1 MLGSISKWFWIFLI
15 PAGADERLKA
25 CPARWSA
32 TNAAGQGGKMLI
44 ALSAISVTYLDIPRL
59 WMTMDDYGVTRA
71 HPSMLPALDDWIS
84 MNFPFVQHR
93 GATTERMLT
102 FKITMQWYDLIYIWY
117 ILYPLR
123 RCVRSFSIHSEPGKK
138 GVSTNLLAS
147 SLSRLSCFARSMT
160 CVLNLGLVSRS
171 FNAWHEPLRW
181 YPLAAET
188 VYWMMMGGF

>member
-1 MLGSISKWFWIFLI
+1 MKC
-15 PAGADERLKA
+15 DECCWPR
-25 CPARWSA
+25 PE
-32 TNAAGQGGKMLI
+32 NAH
-44 ALSAISVTYLDIPRL
+44 SSERDHCDIPRHTQ
-59 WMTMDDYGVTRA
+59 TMDDYGVTRA

-84 MNFPFVQHR
+84 HLFNIGVPRQKECWHSRSLCNDM
-93 GATTERMLT
+93 
-102 FKITMQWYDLIYIWY
+102 IWY
-117 ILYPLR
+117 ILYPIR

-138 GVSTNLLAS
+138 GVSTNLLAFS

-181 YPLAAET
+181 CPLAAET